1 MLMSSS
7 DSNDEF
13 KWFEVNFFTI
23 INFEE
28 IYIINFLEINI
39 VNFKFILLFTYLLYD
54 FLLIIFY

>member
-23 INFEE
+23 IKFKE
-28 IYIINFLEINI
+28 IYIISFLEINI